1 MAPKQSLLTRLMAAI
16 GRLSSRERRLVGV
29 TVAVAVVFVFIGGT
43 LFAQSRLDKAQR
55 RLNERKAQL
64 QQILGLETQ
73 YRDAEQ
79 ERTRVQE
86 MLARNDVQLFT
97 LLSKVKQELGL
108 PMSDLSER
116 RTPLKESGID
126 EISVD
131 VDLRQLSVDKLGSF
145 LEKVED
151 PANKGM
157 VKVLKLK
164 VKTRFDNP
172 ELLDVS
178 MKVATY
184 KPGSAAAPAGG
195 PG

>member
-1 MAPKQSLLTRLMAAI
+1 MAPKQSPLNRLMAAV
-16 GRLSSRERRLVGV
+16 GRLSSRERRLVLV
-29 TVAVAVVFVFIGGT
+29 TALVAVVFVFVGGT
-43 LFAQSRLDKAQR
+43 LFVQSRLDKAQR
-55 RLNERKAQL
+55 RLSERKAQL
-64 QQILGLETQ
+64 QLILGLESQ
-73 YRDAEQ
+73 YHDAEQ
-79 ERTRVQE
+79 ERARMQD

-131 VDLRQLSVDKLGSF
+131 VDLRQLSVDKLSSF

-184 KPGSAAAPAGG
+184 KPASPTAPAGG

>member
-1 MAPKQSLLTRLMAAI
+1 MAPKQSLLNRMMAAV
-16 GRLSSRERRLVGV
+16 GRMSSRERRLVVV
-29 TVAVAVVFVFIGGT
+29 TVAVAIVFVFVGGT
-43 LFAQSRLDKAQR
+43 LFVQARLDKAQR
-55 RLNERKAQL
+55 RLGERQGQL
-64 QQILGLETQ
+64 QQILGLESQ
-73 YRDAEQ
+73 YHEAEQ

-86 MLARNDVQLFT
+86 VLARNDVQLFT

-131 VDLRQLSVDKLGSF
+131 VDLRQLSIDKLGAF

-184 KPGSAAAPAGG
+184 RPTPPAAPAGG